1 MVRKNEW
8 IDKFNVKI
16 VTFADRPDL
25 MGDAETVYVVKDI
38 FTTRDGSWEPGK
50 SDPGAVS
57 QWARDTYLRPF
68 GAQDYFD
75 DAGAD
80 HHMFS
85 RLEKPDGTF
94 VREARMVYWSDG
106 LAKLDDPSYNSY
118 VHVKTKHHSGWGNV
132 VLSPGANYYPDQGK
146 SGPWSLKVDG
156 PSEIVTGMGM
166 PVSMH
171 VSFFVVFQEVPRSQ
185 VAGASGSPAGTVTS
199 SAVTSSIGAGIAGA
213 VEGVEN
219 AISGAVAAVSGA
231 AAAILETPKV
241 YPAGVNGIRQ
251 KAWDTVGVNYNP
263 EAAFSRYARER
274 GLGIPLTN
282 EFDVNE
288 FRCQGFVGGIVY
300 AKIGDW
306 GNVQHAEW

>member
-1 MVRKNEW
+1 MRKSDW

-16 VTFADRPDL
+16 VSFADRPEL
-25 MGDAETVYVVKDI
+25 LGDAETVYVVKDI

-68 GAQDYFD
+68 GAPDYFD

-85 RLEKPDGTF
+85 RVESADGKH
-94 VREARMVYWSDG
+94 VVEAPIVYWSDG
-106 LAKLDDPSYNSY
+106 LDKLDDPSYDGY
-118 VHVKTKHHSGWGNV
+118 VNVKTKHHSGWGNV

-146 SGPWSLKVDG
+146 SGPWSVKVAG
-156 PSEIVTGMGM
+156 ASEIVTGLGM

-171 VSFFVVFQEVPRSQ
+171 VSFFVVWQAVPRSQ
-185 VAGASGSPAGTVTS
+185 VVAPSAPPAEVTAAVISAVEDVQTTISAGVE
-199 SAVTSSIGAGIAGA
+199 AVTSGA
-213 VEGVEN
+213 
-219 AISGAVAAVSGA
+219 S
-231 AAAILETPKV
+231 AILETPETPGDPPKV
-241 YPAGVNGIRQ
+241 YAEGIPGIRQ
-251 KAWDTVGVNYNP
+251 AAWDTVGINYNP
-263 EAAFSRYARER
+263 EAAFSRYAREH

-282 EFDVNE
+282 EFDVNGY
-288 FRCQGFVGGIVY
+288 RCQGFVGGIVF

-306 GNVQHAEW
+306 GNVQHATW